1 MRNRDFMC
9 DGFFALIATGQCCC
23 SRSWSLSHLSSRAGR
38 PHLFSSGWCRGPVPV
53 ARLIEIFGP
62 EPGAGGP
69 AFLPHICELTRV

>member
-9 DGFFALIATGQCCC
+9 DGFLALIATGQCCR

-38 PHLFSSGWCRGPVPV
+38 PPVSSRWCRGPVPV

-62 EPGAGGP
+62 EPGAGGC
-69 AFLPHICELTRV
+69 LLSSHISAN